1 LQPVADLAYLCGFAC
16 FGVAYRCRL
25 LHRDRV
31 KISVNNVASARS
43 ARRRWPPVST
53 AVPGPALGSGARRR
67 LRHGASLV
75 YTLRSRP
82 LAVRS
87 SSGVRAASRSRRFM
101 RVSVCPQWHPKEVP
115 SDRQSFS
122 WPRRISA
129 SPQLPHSRTTR
140 PEHSTKRSC
149 LANDRMCPRSSSGF
163 GSPHVCTSARQAQR
177 EPCST

>member
-1 LQPVADLAYLCGFAC
+1 LQPVADSDCSCSFVC

-25 LHRDRV
+25 LHQDSV
-31 KISVNNVASARS
+31 KISVNNVVSLDRRAVLASRVNGGI
-43 ARRRWPPVST
+43 R
-53 AVPGPALGSGARRR
+53 ALGSGVHRR

-75 YTLRSRP
+75 SRLRSRP

-101 RVSVCPQWHPKEVP
+101 RVSVCPQWHSKEVL

-129 SPQLPHSRTTR
+129 SPHLSHSRTTR
-140 PEHSTKRSC
+140 PEHSTKRSSGF
-149 LANDRMCPRSSSGF
+149 ANDRMCPPVFFR
-163 GSPHVCTSARQAQR
+163 PWQTPRLHIRA
-177 EPCST
+177 PSTT